1 MRGALQGWNR
11 TPVSVRNGFSIF
23 PNGSR
28 TVAGEK
34 IGEIARVNRAA
45 KMLSINALIVAARAG
60 EAGKGF
66 AIVAEE
72 FKKIS
77 TEIDAVAAA
86 LDSQVRADLDELSAI
101 GGAILGHMRGQ
112 RLADLALNAIEI
124 VDRNLYER
132 TCDVRWWATDSAV
145 VAGLADSD
153 AAARR
158 YASERLGVILDAYTV
173 YLDLWICDA
182 RGRVIANG
190 RPGRYPNVVG
200 QSVAAARWFQDGMR
214 TATGDDFVACDIERV
229 RRPGRRAGRDLRHG
243 DPRWR
248 PGQGRALG
256 VLGVHFDW
264 RPQAQA
270 VVDGVR
276 LTTEE
281 RERSRVMLLDQK
293 GRVLASSDNQG
304 VLSEVFPLDVSA
316 GAMGSYANGD
326 HHGGLCF
333 DARLRDLCRPGLVRL
348 SGSDQRAGGVERPA
362 DRQVRR
368 RLAIP
373 GRSALEGLC
382 QEIDHHADLGAEVPA
397 AGIDRQNV
405 DVGHPIARHQ
415 RNQSPGL
422 EVLSAA
428 K

>member
-1 MRGALQGWNR
+1 M
-11 TPVSVRNGFSIF
+11 
-23 PNGSR
+23 GSPR
-28 TVAGEK
+28 LEQDASLRPERILDLSERLSTVAGEK

-86 LDSQVRADLDELSAI
+86 LESQVRADLDELTAI

-145 VAGLADSD
+145 VSCVD
-153 AAARR
+153 APSPETARH
-158 YASERLGVILDAYTV
+158 ASQRLGVILDAYTV

-182 RGRVIANG
+182 RGRVVATG
-190 RPGRYPNVVG
+190 RPDRYPAAKSA
-200 QSVAAARWFQDGMR
+200 SVADAPWFRDAMK
-214 TATGDDFVACDIERV
+214 TVTGDDFIACDIERV
-229 RRPGRRAGRDLRHG
+229 KALNEAPVATYATAIREGGLSNG
-243 DPRWR
+243 KV
-248 PGQGRALG
+248 LG

-264 RPQAQA
+264 KPQAQA

-281 RERSRVMLLDQK
+281 RGRSRVMLLDQK
-293 GRVLASSDNQG
+293 GRVLAASDGRG
-304 VLSEVFPLDVSA
+304 VLTEVFPLNTAEGV
-316 GAMGSYANGD
+316 MGSYADGD
-326 HHGGLCF
+326 LTVGYALTPGYETYKGLGWYGCL
-333 DARLRDLCRPGLVRL
+333 AQTKEPASLVETM
-348 SGSDQRAGGVERPA
+348 AK
-362 DRQVRR
+362 
-368 RLAIP
+368 
-373 GRSALEGLC
+373 
-382 QEIDHHADLGAEVPA
+382 
-397 AGIDRQNV
+397 
-405 DVGHPIARHQ
+405 
-415 RNQSPGL
+415 
-422 EVLSAA
+422 SAA
-428 K
+428 A

>member
-1 MRGALQGWNR
+1 MEQDASLRPERILDLSER
-11 TPVSVRNGFSIF
+11 LSS
-23 PNGSR
+23 
-28 TVAGEK
+28 VAGAK

-86 LDSQVRADLDELSAI
+86 LESQVRADLDELTAI

-145 VAGLADSD
+145 VACLADGDD
-153 AAARR
+153 ATRR

-173 YLDLWICDA
+173 YLDLWICDT

-190 RPGRYPNVVG
+190 RPNRYPNVIG
-200 QSVAAARWFQDGMR
+200 QSVAASRWFQDGMR
-214 TATGDDFVACDIERV
+214 TATGDDFVACDIEKCAALGDAPV
-229 RRPGRRAGRDLRHG
+229 ATYATAIRAG
-243 DPRWR
+243 
-248 PGQGRALG
+248 GQSKGEVLG
-256 VLGVHFDW
+256 VMGVHFDW

-276 LTTEE
+276 LTAEE

-304 VLSEVFPLDVSA
+304 VLNEIFPLDTSA
-316 GAMGSYANGD
+316 GPMGSYADGEVTV
-326 HHGGLCF
+326 GYALTPGYETYSGLGWYGC
-333 DARLRDLCRPGLVRL
+333 LV
-348 SGSDQRAGGVERPA
+348 QR
-362 DRQVRR
+362 QQ
-368 RLAIP
+368 I
-373 GRSALEGLC
+373 
-382 QEIDHHADLGAEVPA
+382 A
-397 AGIDRQNV
+397 AKT
-405 DVGHPIARHQ
+405 
-415 RNQSPGL
+415 
-422 EVLSAA
+422 SAA
-428 K
+428 A

>member
-1 MRGALQGWNR
+1 MEQDASLRPERILDLSQR
-11 TPVSVRNGFSIF
+11 LSS
-23 PNGSR
+23 
-28 TVAGEK
+28 VAGAK

-45 KMLSINALIVAARAG
+45 KMLAINALIVAARAG

-86 LDSQVRADLDELSAI
+86 LESQVRSDLDELSAI

-145 VAGLADSD
+145 VACLAEGEEPAVRRHASD
-153 AAARR
+153 
-158 YASERLGVILDAYTV
+158 RLGVILDAYTV

-182 RGRVIANG
+182 RGRVVANG

-200 QSVAAARWFQDGMR
+200 RSVAETKWFQEGLR
-214 TATGDDFVACDIERV
+214 TATGDDFVACDIERCAALGDAPV
-229 RRPGRRAGRDLRHG
+229 ATYATAIRAGG
-243 DPRWR
+243 ESGGR
-248 PGQGRALG
+248 PLG

-276 LTTEE
+276 LTPEE
-281 RERSRVMLLDQK
+281 RERSRVMLLDER
-293 GRVLASSDNQG
+293 GRVLAASDGQG
-304 VLSEVFPLDVSA
+304 VLTETFALDTSA
-316 GAMGSYANGD
+316 GPMGSYADGEITVGYARTPGYETYQGLGWYGCLVQSR
-326 HHGGLCF
+326 GGE
-333 DARLRDLCRPGLVRL
+333 ARAV
-348 SGSDQRAGGVERPA
+348 
-362 DRQVRR
+362 
-368 RLAIP
+368 
-373 GRSALEGLC
+373 
-382 QEIDHHADLGAEVPA
+382 A
-397 AGIDRQNV
+397 A
-405 DVGHPIARHQ
+405 A
-415 RNQSPGL
+415 
-422 EVLSAA
+422 
-428 K
+428 